1 MKYPKLLRAALCATL
16 SACAADRAAAP
27 SGETGAPA
35 VSRVV
40 LVSVDGLRGDALQHM
55 PALQALRARAAWTDS
70 MLSVTP
76 ALTVPGHLA
85 MFTGRDVT
93 RFGLVSNTL
102 DRAAG
107 ATLVFNRAT
116 TVFQWVRSSGGT
128 SAALVGASLVP
139 TAQLSEAAEFFAIDE
154 VVSVGAEPAA
164 IGAQAVAAATRP
176 DAPSLLFVHVPT
188 VDFAGHDHGW
198 IRTDTTAADGRDV
211 LGARYLEAV
220 RAADAAIATLW
231 QALQPAVDGGEVALV
246 VTADHGG
253 GHGDGCVSGVDASR
267 EHCTASDE
275 DRAIP
280 FVLLATD
287 AAGRL
292 PGRPAVTQV
301 APTIAALL
309 GIDIPSEAGSAL
321 VGRRRSR

>member
-1 MKYPKLLRAALCATL
+1 MKYPKLLAAALCAAL
-16 SACAADRAAAP
+16 PACGADRAAAP
-27 SGETGAPA
+27 SDDAPSPA
-35 VSRVV
+35 ASRVV
-40 LVSVDGLRGDALQHM
+40 LVSVDGLRGDALRHM
-55 PALQALRARAAWTDS
+55 PALSALRARAAWTDS

-76 ALTVPGHLA
+76 SLTVPGHLA

-93 RFGLVSNTL
+93 DFGLVSNTL

-139 TAQLSEAAEFFAIDE
+139 AAQLSEAGEFFAIDE
-154 VVSVGAEPAA
+154 VVSVGAEPAT
-164 IGAQAVAAATRP
+164 IGAQAVAVATRAS
-176 DAPSLLFVHVPT
+176 APTLLFVHVPT

-198 IRTDTTAADGRDV
+198 IRTDTIAADGGDV
-211 LGARYLEAV
+211 LGAHYLEAV
-220 RAADAAIATLW
+220 RAADAAIASLW
-231 QALQPAVDGGEVALV
+231 QALQPAIERGEVALV

-280 FVLLATD
+280 FVLLAKD
-287 AAGRL
+287 ATGRL
-292 PGRPAVTQV
+292 AGRPAITSV
-301 APTIAALL
+301 APTIARLL
-309 GIDIPSEAGSAL
+309 GIDMPSEAGPAL
-321 VGRRRSR
+321 LR